1 MSDIPFGIVY
11 VLTNPAMPG
20 LIKIGHSTHLNVEKR
35 AAELS
40 ANTGVPLPFEGDFS
54 VPVEYPRQREADI
67 HTRLAQYRVS
77 PDREFFRIEYLNA
90 LHVVADVL
98 WTTYH
103 RAADPKDPRLDLLQF
118 MRCYL
123 AHMRQ
128 MHDKHPSKVKYSRL
142 VTVLEAKVQMYAF
155 EQSQTIQLTYPKK

>member
-1 MSDIPFGIVY
+1 MSDIPIGIVY
-11 VLTNPAMPG
+11 VMTNPAMPG

-35 AAELS
+35 ATELS

-67 HTRLAQYRVS
+67 HARLAHYRVS

-98 WTTYH
+98 WSTYH
-103 RAADPKDPRLDLLQF
+103 RAADPRDPCLDLLQF
-118 MRCYL
+118 MRSYL

-128 MHDKHPSKVKYSRL
+128 MHDKYPSKIKYSSL
-142 VTVLEAKVQMYAF
+142 VTVLEATVQKYAF
-155 EQSQTIQLTYPKK
+155 EQAEAANSSYSPK